1 MARYDWD
8 YYRQK
13 YVAGDATL
21 DDLSR
26 LPNAPAIGTLKT
38 HSTRDDWPAQR
49 RAYRDQLTTRTR
61 ELASTSEAE
70 VAARH
75 VKLAKALQ
83 HKGLERLQTLKPDE
97 LSPRDLLLFIKEAAD
112 IERKALGLD
121 VQNIRHSGAIDVE
134 GAAHELAERIAR
146 LKRGTEERQDTG

>member
-1 MARYDWD
+1 MARQDYDWD
-8 YYRQK
+8 YLRQR
-13 YVAGDATL
+13 YVAGDVTL
-21 DDLSR
+21 EDLSR
-26 LPNAPAIGTLKT
+26 LTGSPAIGTLKT
-38 HSTRDDWPAQR
+38 HSMREDWPAQR

-83 HKGLERLQTLKPDE
+83 HKGLERLQTLNPNE
-97 LSPRDLLLFIKEAAD
+97 LSPRDLLMFIKEAAD

-121 VQNIRHSGAIDVE
+121 TIRMAHLNKSPSDMTDDELREAVRVL
-134 GAAHELAERIAR
+134 AAR
-146 LKRGTEERQDTG
+146 